1 MRSASL
7 ASLYRMPAGHLPG
20 CPASWPLNPL
30 ARDLLLIGGFAA
42 LTHVMRQR
50 VARGQLDLP
59 RHCPA
64 AVPRM
69 RLTGSCEDRRLGV
82 SARRLGGG
90 SALAPAAARSDRRPH
105 Q

>member
-50 VARGQLDLP
+50 VQGLSRACVHGFRD
-59 RHCPA
+59 
-64 AVPRM
+64 V
-69 RLTGSCEDRRLGV
+69 
-82 SARRLGGG
+82 
-90 SALAPAAARSDRRPH
+90 
-105 Q
+105 